1 MNKEQYKTYLR
12 QRLYEE
18 HSDNHDIYYDMNHE
32 STPAQHNDLD
42 HVSTPAQK
50 YDYHESTP
58 AQKYDYH
65 ESTPAQLA
73 LQQKSDAAAWARLDV
88 VNNGFDVDPRNSKKM
103 DDHPH
108 GALTRA
114 ISRHTGLHPLE
125 VFEFTRNLTASSPQ
139 KDIDREIQHF
149 VGLQLSRQ
157 TTGREPYF
165 GDEEIRNEV
174 TPKFSD
180 LSKQPGSPY
189 FVPSLLDPD
198 GIYDLAVAQH
208 AAYAAEKGPRERF
221 IRDFSKHINDNVSTG
236 VHTEF
241 TGAPRAN
248 GT

>member
-18 HSDNHDIYYDMNHE
+18 HSDNQNHHDNYDMN
-32 STPAQHNDLD
+32 
-42 HVSTPAQK
+42 
-50 YDYHESTP
+50 
-58 AQKYDYH
+58 H

-73 LQQKSDAAAWARLDV
+73 LQQKSDAKEWARLDV
-88 VNNGFDVDPRNSKKM
+88 VNNGFDIDPENSKKM

-125 VFEFTRNLTASSPQ
+125 VFEFTRNLTADSPQ

-165 GDEEIRNEV
+165 GDGDIRNEV

-189 FVPSLLDPD
+189 FVPS
-198 GIYDLAVAQH
+198 AAQH
-208 AAYAAEKGPRERF
+208 DAWSAEKGPRQRF